1 LGLQQNIFDE
11 IGSDYSAFESSYLY
25 IREVT
30 EYGVIEGAGGPN
42 IGSDE
47 NMVSRLN
54 VWIINDE
61 DMGKMIPKIL
71 KPEDL
76 EHTFAFIVPDLE
88 QPWDL
93 MRHCEKWMKVLKDAI
108 FSISP
113 NLNLK
118 TLDKLRDKCVD
129 LYKSYE
135 EPEFDKEGKF
145 ISKKL
150 KHKI

>member
-76 EHTFAFIVPDLE
+76 EHT
-88 QPWDL
+88 L

>member
-1 LGLQQNIFDE
+1 
-11 IGSDYSAFESSYLY
+11 
-25 IREVT
+25 
-30 EYGVIEGAGGPN
+30 
-42 IGSDE
+42 
-47 NMVSRLN
+47 MVSRLN

-71 KPEDL
+71 KPDDL

-93 MRHCEKWMKVLKDAI
+93 MRHCDKWMKVLKDAI
-108 FSISP
+108 FSITP

-118 TLDKLRDKCVD
+118 TLDKLRDKCVN
-129 LYKSYE
+129 LYKTYE

-150 KHKI
+150 KHKIQKGDMDESKG

>member
-1 LGLQQNIFDE
+1 
-11 IGSDYSAFESSYLY
+11 
-25 IREVT
+25 
-30 EYGVIEGAGGPN
+30 
-42 IGSDE
+42 
-47 NMVSRLN
+47 MVSRLN

-71 KPEDL
+71 KPHDL

-93 MRHCEKWMKVLKDAI
+93 MRHCDKWMKVLKDAI
-108 FSISP
+108 FSITP
-113 NLNLK
+113 NLHLK
-118 TLDKLRDKCVD
+118 TLDKLRDKCVN
-129 LYKSYE
+129 LYKTYE